1 MIQVSGST
9 HRSFVFPAELA
20 TAFAYFSGLDRILT
34 YLPHIC
40 VVRAYRFNQFRM
52 LYSTTELGVY
62 HIRIFCDLQARLD
75 EKERTLSIIPLN
87 GVPPAKTE
95 KGIKS
100 ATTQGVFSSRS
111 VFHPAGNETT
121 VEYSLELQAELPTP
135 GGLRFMPRS
144 VVNHVAHSITQSRIS
159 EIAEGFIERSS
170 DAFPFWLAEM
180 RQKGFPA

>member
-1 MIQVSGST
+1 MIQVTGST
-9 HRSFVFPAELA
+9 HRSFTFPAELA
-20 TAFAYFSGLDRILT
+20 TAFAYFSDLDRILT

-40 VVRAYRFNQFRM
+40 VVRAYHFNQFRM

-75 EKERTLSIIPLN
+75 EKGRTLSIIPLN

-95 KGIKS
+95 KGVKS
-100 ATTQGVFSSRS
+100 ATTQGVFSSKS
-111 VFHPAGNETT
+111 VFHAAGDRTT
-121 VEYSLELQAELPTP
+121 VDYSLDLRADLPTP
-135 GGLRFMPRS
+135 DGLRFMPRS
-144 VVNHVAHSITQSRIS
+144 VVNHVAHSITRWRIG
-159 EIAEGFIERSS
+159 EIAEGFIERSI

>member
-1 MIQVSGST
+1 MMQVTGST
-9 HRSFVFPAELA
+9 QRSFVFPTELP
-20 TAFAYFSGLDRILT
+20 TAFAYFSDLDRILT

-52 LYSTTELGVY
+52 LYSTIELGVY

-75 EKERTLSIIPLN
+75 EKERALSIIPLN

-95 KGIKS
+95 KGVKS
-100 ATTQGVFSSRS
+100 ATTQGVFSSQS
-111 VFHPAGNETT
+111 VFYADGGETT
-121 VEYSLELQAELPTP
+121 VEYSLELRAELPTP

-144 VVNHVAHSITQSRIS
+144 VVNHIAHSITQSRIS
-159 EIAEGFIERSS
+159 EIANGFIERSI

-180 RQKGFPA
+180 RQRGFPA